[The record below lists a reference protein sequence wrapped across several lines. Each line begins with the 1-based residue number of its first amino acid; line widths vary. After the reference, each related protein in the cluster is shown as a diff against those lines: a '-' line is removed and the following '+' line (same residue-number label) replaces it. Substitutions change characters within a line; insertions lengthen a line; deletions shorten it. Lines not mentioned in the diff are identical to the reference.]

1 MPITQMTNE
10 EQLINE
16 RAMEWARANKKRIA
30 KELTN
35 TDLILREQCPVSVF
49 MAGSPGAGKTE
60 VSKALVSTL
69 GGNVLR
75 IDPDE
80 FRAFIPGYTGANSW
94 LFQGAVSVL
103 TGKVIDFAL
112 DQSQSFLLDGTLS
125 NLVNATSNVD
135 RSLNKKRDVL
145 IIYVYQAPKQAW
157 EFVQAREKVE
167 GRRIPADRFVE
178 QLFGARDV
186 VNELKVKFGNQI
198 QVDVI
203 YKDIDGRNRRYE
215 ANVSNLDRSD
225 LVSYTKEYVSNLVSS

>member
-1 MPITQMTNE
+1 MPMSQMTIE

-16 RAMEWARANKKRIA
+16 KAIEWARANKKRIA

-35 TDLILREQCPVSVF
+35 TQLILPEQRPVSVF

-69 GGNVLR
+69 GGRVLR

-80 FRAFIPGYTGANSW
+80 FRDFIPGYMGAHSW
-94 LFQGAVSVL
+94 LFQGAISVL
-103 TGKVIDFAL
+103 TGKVIDLAL
-112 DQSQSFLLDGTLS
+112 EQSQSFLLDGTLS
-125 NLVNATSNVD
+125 NLVNASSNVD
-135 RSLNKKRDVL
+135 RSLRKKRDVL
-145 IIYVYQAPKQAW
+145 IIYVYQAPTQAW

-186 VNELKVKFGNQI
+186 VNELKATHGNQI

-203 YKDIDGRNRRYE
+203 YKNIDGRNRRYE
-215 ANVSNLDRSD
+215 ANVPNLNQSD
-225 LVSYTKEYVSNLVSS
+225 LISYTKEYVSNLVSL